1 MQTTWLKVLKPCAGF
16 LLFSAAWLCSAA
28 THAAQTG
35 SWSGSGGNYTSTD
48 GVTTVS
54 ATYSG
59 GSFSSFSDDTVNDL
73 NDIYTPDVGG
83 DASHQWVFNPGVL
96 STDEGRIVF
105 EFPYPVTDPVL
116 HIDRLG
122 GRAGDTNT
130 AAFTLNIG
138 QSDGAQSLTRRSGV
152 DHFVVDESN
161 TRIRGGFNQGTG
173 FDGFSTECRS
183 DNSDG
188 TACGSVQVNG
198 TFTEVVFDLQML
210 GVPGA
215 GDGIELIWTYNE
227 VSDMRPEFSNLPNA
241 FFPGDTYTDLEL
253 TCTNDGPY
261 AATGAFCQ
269 PSVDVGTISNLSCS
283 PASPASVSANNSSV
297 CTFDWQAPVSVDT
310 VNFTGQTGASN
321 DRDGGNDGT
330 AGNNQVTQT
339 VQDIASSATQ
349 CPTTDLS
356 DSGVGYATSG
366 DGQYKDSL
374 LWLDWN
380 CGSKNTF
387 QTGDV
392 IRKTWEYGPLEVTAL
407 LYDIE
412 GSAIRPKNTGSFVGD
427 RLSTFYGGVNPI
439 GLANTTNDQ
448 NFSYEIQW
456 ETYLDD
462 ALVDSVIAAADAEAT
477 DTGGPT
483 EFEGWRV
490 TTDGG
495 SWELIDV
502 AEDTGLR
509 LVWSQGGRRLDAEPS
524 GSQRGSFVVISDAV
538 NKTGFTSIAPGQQA
552 AAYAVPFGRDFGDLP
567 AAYDNALP
575 GNHLLRR
582 IGDGGSKPTSPTTAT
597 SIGLADF
604 ILDPTAPYLGAI
616 EPISRDEATPNA
628 SADAHEQD
636 DGVQLPESLV
646 PGSSVTIPV
655 FVSGS
660 GTLNAWIDWD
670 GNGNF
675 NGDDDQVAANVSGT
689 DVINLTVTVP
699 DDAQPGETFAR
710 FRWSS
715 QSSLSP
721 SAIAADGEVEDY
733 RITILEPT
741 TRISGRVFNDNG
753 LNSATGGIAHDGEVN
768 GDEAGLGGVAV
779 KALDNSNGN
788 CQPGDVLAETS
799 TNGNGDWSLALGVD
813 DENTQACLVAETPNG
828 FRAISESDGT
838 AGTNITLNALDD
850 AEMSFTVPAPG
861 TVWEGIN
868 FGKVG
873 SPLLVP
879 NQQGDVAPGNVIFYR
894 HQFTA
899 ATAGEVTFSLANPT
913 STPDSP
919 AWNQQVIRDPSC
931 SGEADF
937 SAPLT
942 VNVEAEEQLCLL
954 VRVFAPAGAPTGA
967 QHSVELTATQTLT
980 LADNSTVT
988 DSAAVTD
995 ITRVQTGQL
1004 GLEKRVRNIGVDGA
1018 IGGGDDGDTAFTTR
1032 NQGEPCEVLR
1042 YEIRYTN
1049 GGSSPIDDLEVNDA
1063 TPAYTSLAAGVACP
1077 TSFPENLAGCTE
1089 NTPDGTNAEGYQG
1102 SVAWQFDGQLAPGAQ
1117 GTVSYDVR
1125 IEGAARQCP

>member
-1 MQTTWLKVLKPCAGF
+1 MQTTWLKALKLGTGF
-16 LLFSAAWLCSAA
+16 LLFSVAWLCSAA

-59 GSFSSFSDDTVNDL
+59 GSFSSFSNDTVNNLD
-73 NDIYTPDVGG
+73 DIYTPDVGG

-96 STDEGRIVF
+96 STNEGRIVF

-122 GRAGDTNT
+122 GRSSGVINT
-130 AAFTLNIG
+130 AAFTLNTG
-138 QSDGAQSLTRRSGV
+138 ESDGAQSLTRRSGV
-152 DHFVVDESN
+152 DHFVVDESD
-161 TRIRGGFNQGTG
+161 TRIRGGFNVNSD
-173 FDGFSTECRS
+173 FGFSTECRAS
-183 DNSDG
+183 SLDG

-210 GVPGA
+210 GAPGS

-253 TCTNDGPY
+253 TCINDGPY

-269 PSVDVGTISNLSCS
+269 PSVDEGTISNLSCS

-321 DRDGGNDGT
+321 DNDGGNDGT

-339 VQDIASSATQ
+339 VQDIASSAAQ

-356 DSGVGYATSG
+356 DSGAGAGYATSG

-380 CGSKNTF
+380 CGTKNTF

-412 GSAIRPKNTGSFVGD
+412 GSPIEPYNTGDFGGD
-427 RLSTFYGGVNPI
+427 RLDSFYGGVNPV
-439 GLANTTNDQ
+439 GLSNVDNGVG
-448 NFSYEIQW
+448 FSYEIQW
-456 ETYLDD
+456 ETRLNGL
-462 ALVDSVIAAADAEAT
+462 LVDNIIAVADAEST
-477 DTGGPT
+477 DGS
-483 EFEGWRV
+483 EGWRV
-490 TTDGG
+490 TTDQDP
-495 SWELIDV
+495 WELIDV
-502 AEDTGLR
+502 ASGTGLQ
-509 LVWSQGGRRLDAEPS
+509 LEWSADGRTLDANPS
-524 GSQRGSFVVISDAV
+524 GNLRGSFVALSD
-538 NKTGFTSIAPGQQA
+538 NIGKTSFVADIVGKQA

-575 GNHLLRR
+575 GHHLLRR

-597 SIGLADF
+597 SIDLADF
-604 ILDPTAPYLGAI
+604 ILDPISPYLGAI
-616 EPISRDEATPNA
+616 EPISRNEATPNA

-636 DGVQLPESLV
+636 DGVQLPDSLV

-660 GTLNAWIDWD
+660 GTLDAWVDWD
-670 GNGNF
+670 GNDNF
-675 NGDDDQVAANVSGT
+675 NGGDEQIAANVSGT

-768 GDEAGLGGVAV
+768 GDEAGLGGVMV

-788 CQPGDVLAETS
+788 CQPGDVLAETT
-799 TNGNGDWSLALGVD
+799 TNGNGDWSLALGVN
-813 DENTQACLVAETPNG
+813 DENTPACLVAETPNG

-838 AGTNITLNALDD
+838 AGTDITLDALDD
-850 AEMSFTVPAPG
+850 AEMTFTVPSPG

-873 SPLLVP
+873 SPRLVP

-919 AWNQQVIRDPSC
+919 AWSQQVIRDPSC

-937 SAPLT
+937 NEPLT

-954 VRVFAPAGAPTGA
+954 VRVFAPADAPTGA
-967 QHSVELTATQTLT
+967 QHSVELTATQTLA

-1077 TSFPENLAGCTE
+1077 TSFPENLTGCTA

-1125 IEGAARQCP
+1125 IEGAAGQCPP